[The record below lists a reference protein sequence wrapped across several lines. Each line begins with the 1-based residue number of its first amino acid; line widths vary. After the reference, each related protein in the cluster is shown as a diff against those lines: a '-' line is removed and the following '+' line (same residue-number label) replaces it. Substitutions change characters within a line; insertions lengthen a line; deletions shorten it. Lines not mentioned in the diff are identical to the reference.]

1 MWRKR
6 LSAGLDTG
14 KVLQSSAKFF
24 IVSCCGDLEPVKHQD
39 TFSIESDQEFEYRKY
54 HYGVMQTPFRLLHE
68 LFSSSPQDDGAG
80 SRLGALLK
88 SLTGSQSDVIYIIDC
103 GRNCSSG
110 RLHCSVQVLLL
121 NLPRT
126 GHVSVS
132 EVLGGHVGD
141 GQLTLRALRSILQQQ
156 DLLLHDSVNRK
167 YHSLQTEQKVKFRQ
181 LSSKV
186 SVITSLPTPPL
197 LKQNSLIKVTHY
209 CSLITL
215 FIRIF
220 VHFRIGTKS

>member
-1 MWRKR
+1 M
-6 LSAGLDTG
+6 
-14 KVLQSSAKFF
+14 
-24 IVSCCGDLEPVKHQD
+24 
-39 TFSIESDQEFEYRKY
+39 
-54 HYGVMQTPFRLLHE
+54 
-68 LFSSSPQDDGAG
+68 
-80 SRLGALLK
+80 
-88 SLTGSQSDVIYIIDC
+88 DC

-126 GHVSVS
+126 EHVSVS

-141 GQLTLRALRSILQQQ
+141 GQLAPRALSPVLQQQ

-167 YHSLQTEQKVKFRQ
+167 YHSLQTEQTVKFRS

-197 LKQNSLIKVTHY
+197 
-209 CSLITL
+209 
-215 FIRIF
+215 
-220 VHFRIGTKS
+220 TKIEFTD